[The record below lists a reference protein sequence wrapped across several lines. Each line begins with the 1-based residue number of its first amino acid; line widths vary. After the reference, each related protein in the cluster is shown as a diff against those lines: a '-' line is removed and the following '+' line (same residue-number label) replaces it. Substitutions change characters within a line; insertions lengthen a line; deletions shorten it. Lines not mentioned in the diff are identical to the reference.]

1 MIVTVH
7 KSTSITEHGTN
18 PDTIIALTRPLP
30 TTNNLDENDALYK
43 ADAALIFDAFL
54 EMLPRHVRSACSIDA
69 AAESQPT
76 GRSIYT
82 VPHFKEIT

>member
-43 ADAALIFDAFL
+43 ADATLIFDALL
-54 EMLPRHVRSACSIDA
+54 ELPRGTFDQLAVLMLQQKA
-69 AAESQPT
+69 SQLA
-76 GRSIYT
+76 
-82 VPHFKEIT
+82 VPHFKEKT